1 MPTLSSLLGSSFRIT
16 DTAVE
21 KTADTGS
28 AIVPSGTEA
37 QRDETP
43 ESGYFRFNTDVNK
56 FEGYNG
62 TAWGTVGGVDKTTDT
77 GSAIIPS
84 GTEAQRDETPTAGY
98 FRFNSDLNK
107 FEGYNGTAWGAVGG
121 GATGGGSDDVFL
133 ENGTTVTADYTV
145 SLNKNALSTGP
156 ILIDDGVTITVPDGG
171 RWLIL

>member
-1 MPTLSSLLGSSFRIT
+1 MPTLSSLLGTSFRIV

-28 AIVPSGTEA
+28 AA
-37 QRDETP
+37 
-43 ESGYFRFNTDVNK
+43 
-56 FEGYNG
+56 
-62 TAWGTVGGVDKTTDT
+62 
-77 GSAIIPS
+77 IPS
-84 GTEAQRDETPTAGY
+84 GSELQRDVTPSAGY
-98 FRFNSDLNK
+98 FRFNSDVNK

-133 ENGTTVTADYTV
+133 ENGTTVTTNYTL
-145 SLNKNALSTGP
+145 SLNKNAMSTGP

>member
-1 MPTLSSLLGSSFRIT
+1 MPTLSSLLGTSFRIV

-28 AIVPSGTEA
+28 ATIPSGSEA

-43 ESGYFRFNTDVNK
+43 
-56 FEGYNG
+56 
-62 TAWGTVGGVDKTTDT
+62 A
-77 GSAIIPS
+77 
-84 GTEAQRDETPTAGY
+84 AGY
-98 FRFNSDLNK
+98 FRFNSDVNK

-133 ENGTTVTADYTV
+133 ENGTTITTDYTI
-145 SLNKNALSTGP
+145 SLNKNAMSTGP

>member
-1 MPTLSSLLGSSFRIT
+1 MPTLSSLLGTSFRIV

-28 AIVPSGTEA
+28 AA
-37 QRDETP
+37 
-43 ESGYFRFNTDVNK
+43 
-56 FEGYNG
+56 
-62 TAWGTVGGVDKTTDT
+62 
-77 GSAIIPS
+77 IPS
-84 GTEAQRDETPTAGY
+84 GSALQRDATPSAGY
-98 FRFNSDLNK
+98 FRFNSDVNK

-133 ENGTTVTADYTV
+133 ENGTTVTTNYTL
-145 SLNKNALSTGP
+145 SLNKNAMSTGP